1 MDMSEAHEG
10 GHERLVARVAVYARR
25 SGVSWAACVE
35 GLDAGERWVAV
46 RRALAWLRSWSAE
59 GITRAE
65 LRALAAIYAAH
76 ARASLAA

>member
-1 MDMSEAHEG
+1 MSDAHEG
-10 GHERLVARVAVYARR
+10 GHGALVARVAVYARR

-35 GLDAGERWVAV
+35 GLDAGERWLAV
-46 RRALAWLRSWSAE
+46 CRALAWIRSWSVE
-59 GITRAE
+59 GLTRAE